1 MHKRT
6 FWALVLAGAGAG
18 VVAGI
23 FGAGGGMV
31 LVPLLTLTGALED
44 REVFSGSLAVIFPIC
59 VTVLVVCGL
68 RRPLAWREALPY
80 LPGSALGGYLA
91 GKWSRHIPTTWL
103 HRGLGVLILWGGI
116 RYLC

>member
-1 MHKRT
+1 MRKQS

-18 VVAGI
+18 AVAGI

-31 LVPLLTLTGALED
+31 LVPLLTLTKGLEEK
-44 REVFSGSLAVIFPIC
+44 EVFSGSLAVIFPIC
-59 VTVLVVCGL
+59 VTVLLTSGL
-68 RRPLAWREALPY
+68 GQTLPWREALPY
-80 LPGSALGGYLA
+80 LPGSALGGFLA
-91 GKWSRHIPTTWL
+91 GKWSGRIPTCWL

>member
-1 MHKRT
+1 MPQKK
-6 FWALVLAGAGAG
+6 FWALALAGAGAG
-18 VVAGI
+18 TVSGI

-44 REVFSGSLAVIFPIC
+44 QEVFSGSLAVILPIC
-59 VTVLVVCGL
+59 ITVLL
-68 RRPLAWREALPY
+68 ISSSRQPLAWSEALPY
-80 LPGSALGGYLA
+80 LPGSALGGFLA
-91 GKWSRHIPTTWL
+91 GKWGKHIPTVWL

>member
-6 FWALVLAGAGAG
+6 FWALVLAGTGAG

-31 LVPLLTLTGALED
+31 LVPLLTLTGALEEK
-44 REVFSGSLAVIFPIC
+44 EVFSGSLAVILPIC
-59 VTVLVVCGL
+59 LTVLLISGL
-68 RRPLAWREALPY
+68 GRPLAWREALPY